1 MNLAGRSHLRL
12 QSHFLRDLLHQVPIA
27 HIEKRAYMPSAREP
41 VQPVKGTHHQALRA
55 GLKVRFYL
63 YNLAIE

>member
-1 MNLAGRSHLRL
+1 
-12 QSHFLRDLLHQVPIA
+12 
-27 HIEKRAYMPSAREP
+27 MPSAREP